1 MRYGFTSVHKIN
13 MKNLFLGLFL
23 IVGSLKGQ
31 VTQKPMYP
39 QDRTMSC
46 ATGVCAAGVSYP
58 LFWSMYGGSNNKDAH
73 FLATLSSAGV
83 SVAMSL
89 IAFNYGPKNDS
100 VNSRQNSTACLVSS
114 AVTITLVRIG
124 IGNNK

>member
-1 MRYGFTSVHKIN
+1 
-13 MKNLFLGLFL
+13 MKNILLVLSL
-23 IVGSLKGQ
+23 IVGSLKAQ
-31 VTQKPMYP
+31 VTQRPMYP
-39 QDRTMSC
+39 EDRTMSC
-46 ATGVCAAGVSYP
+46 ITGVCAAGVSYP

-73 FLATLSSAGV
+73 FLATLSSTGV